1 MSPVE
6 RMEDHEKTK
15 AYLLSEERYRSL
27 FEQMTEG
34 FALHEIICDEQGQ
47 PCDYRF
53 LDINPAF
60 EQLTGLKRSEVIGK
74 TVREILPGEDPRWI
88 EVYGAVALTGQSTR
102 FESQSIALHKHYDVF
117 AYRPAPRQ
125 FAVMF
130 TDVTERKRTETAL
143 QESEERLRLAAQ
155 AGQFG
160 TYDYDFVANR
170 LRWSP
175 ELKAIWGLRP
185 DDPCPSAEDF
195 VHAGVHP
202 DDRATV
208 AKTLKESLSPQGS
221 GMLRIEHRIVRPD
234 GSVRWVLAR
243 GQVFFSAEGEARRA
257 VRAVG
262 IFSDITDRKRAEQER
277 LEMERRLLHA
287 QKLESIGVLAGG
299 IAHDFN
305 NILAGIMGYA
315 ELLKRSL
322 PPSEPAQAD
331 IDVIKNSVQRAA
343 DLTRQM
349 LAYSGKGKIV
359 VESVDLSRVVEDTKK
374 MLAIS
379 VSKKATLT
387 YDLAAD
393 LPMIQ
398 ADASQMYQV
407 VMNLVINASEALGE
421 QGGLIAVSSNAIRYD
436 VKDRVGMILGEDLP
450 EGLCVCLEIADSGCG
465 MDRET
470 VARIFDPFFTT
481 KFTGRG
487 LGLAAVHGIVR
498 GHKGAIQVL
507 SEPGEGTRFR
517 VLFPARGTAR
527 SAAGSDS
534 TAGAWHGSG
543 MVLVVDDEEI
553 VRNLANRMIEQA
565 GFSVLTAHDGEEA
578 IRLYRKHRDEIDC
591 VVLDLTMPK
600 MNGEE
605 TFRALREIRP
615 DVRVILSS
623 GYPEAEATERFAGHG
638 LAGFIQKPY
647 RFDTLMAK
655 IREAVGGRKAEPKR
669 KPL

>member
-1 MSPVE
+1 
-6 RMEDHEKTK
+6 
-15 AYLLSEERYRSL
+15 
-27 FEQMTEG
+27 
-34 FALHEIICDEQGQ
+34 
-47 PCDYRF
+47 
-53 LDINPAF
+53 
-60 EQLTGLKRSEVIGK
+60 
-74 TVREILPGEDPRWI
+74 
-88 EVYGAVALTGQSTR
+88 
-102 FESQSIALHKHYDVF
+102 
-117 AYRPAPRQ
+117 
-125 FAVMF
+125 
-130 TDVTERKRTETAL
+130 
-143 QESEERLRLAAQ
+143 
-155 AGQFG
+155 
-160 TYDYDFVANR
+160 
-170 LRWSP
+170 
-175 ELKAIWGLRP
+175 
-185 DDPCPSAEDF
+185 
-195 VHAGVHP
+195 
-202 DDRATV
+202 
-208 AKTLKESLSPQGS
+208 
-221 GMLRIEHRIVRPD
+221 MLRIEHRIVRPD

-243 GQVFFSAEGEARRA
+243 GQVFFSAEGEARA

-605 TFRALREIRP
+605 TFCALREIRP